1 MKNKAQTIRLIFYP
15 FMAAVLLS
23 AIFQVIYARAE
34 STAPARAKIEER
46 NDRSVSTKLE
56 SIADDLEKKRQE
68 LDQREQALAEQERNL
83 KDREADLEKKIK
95 ELKTLRTAF
104 EASIESH
111 RKGNEERVARMVTVF
126 ESMQPKAAAQ
136 VFETLDDWLSVE
148 VLKRMDTK
156 KVAKLMNL
164 MNKNRSAKLSE
175 LLTGFFK
182 ENIDKEKSAVANK

>member
-1 MKNKAQTIRLIFYP
+1 MHVKKIRLFFLF
-15 FMAAVLLS
+15 FMTSTFIMALVQVLGAKAAEN
-23 AIFQVIYARAE
+23 AK
-34 STAPARAKIEER
+34 PAKIEER
-46 NDRSVSTKLE
+46 GDRSVSTRLE
-56 SIADDLEKKRQE
+56 SIADDLEKKRQDLE
-68 LDQREQALAEQERNL
+68 QREQALIDQEKQL

-95 ELKTLRTAF
+95 ELKATRTAF

-111 RKGNEERVARMVTVF
+111 RKGNEERVVRMVTVF

-148 VLKRMDTK
+148 VMKRMDTK

-182 ENIDKEKSAVANK
+182 ENLEKDQSAVANK